1 MCKYTYSVDAIIG
14 ADPAAINVK
23 PQLAQLSVLNVSNLA
38 PKVDSL
44 FNVSF
49 RISNYGRNTY
59 ESGKVKLALCKKGT
73 DEILP
78 I

>member
-44 FNVSF
+44 FNDLSVY
-49 RISNYGRNTY
+49 RITVGTHT
-59 ESGKVKLALCKKGT
+59 KVVK
-73 DEILP
+73 
-78 I
+78 